1 MLFHSFQLSCLFGEL
16 AMVLLWMSACL
27 CKFQIISVGAYHLL
41 HNLLIFLFAE
51 DIFVPYIWVVLI
63 M

>member
-16 AMVLLWMSACL
+16 VMVLLWMFACL